1 MPQNIALKKIFWWT
15 ALTLWMVVIYYFSS
29 QPDLQ
34 SGLTTWIDLVLRK
47 IAHMAEFGV
56 LCYLWF
62 QALGVSMPLTTRP
75 KIFFALLFSVL
86 YAATDEWHQSFVG
99 GRHGSPVDVLV
110 DAFGAAVLTG
120 LLLKQHRNVS

>member
-1 MPQNIALKKIFWWT
+1 
-15 ALTLWMVVIYYFSS
+15 
-29 QPDLQ
+29 
-34 SGLTTWIDLVLRK
+34 
-47 IAHMAEFGV
+47 
-56 LCYLWF
+56 
-62 QALGVSMPLTTRP
+62 MPLTTRP

-86 YAATDEWHQSFVG
+86 YAATDECHQSFVG